1 MNKAYLLIGG
11 NTGNRRQQLEI
22 AVDQVAKHCGKII
35 ARSHL
40 YETAAWGKTDQ
51 AAFLNQ
57 ALLIE
62 TLLAPEPLLQ
72 AVLFIE
78 HKMGRYRQEKYGP
91 RIIDI
96 DILFYNNDI
105 IDTPSLVVPHPA
117 LPQRRFALEPL
128 NEIATDFIHPAQK
141 KTIKMLLEECPD
153 PLEVNKLNN

>member
-11 NTGNRRQQLEI
+11 NTGNRRQQLEK
-22 AVDQVAKHCGKII
+22 AVDQIEKACGKIT
-35 ARSHL
+35 AQSHM

-57 ALLIE
+57 ALLVE
-62 TLLAPEPLLQ
+62 TSLSAEQLLH
-72 AVLFIE
+72 AVLGIE
-78 HKMGRYRQEKYGP
+78 HAMGRYRQEKYGP

-105 IDTPSLVVPHPA
+105 IDTPSLTVPHPA

-128 NEIATDFIHPAQK
+128 CEIAAGFVHPAQK

-153 PLEVNKLNN
+153 MLEVEKLDN